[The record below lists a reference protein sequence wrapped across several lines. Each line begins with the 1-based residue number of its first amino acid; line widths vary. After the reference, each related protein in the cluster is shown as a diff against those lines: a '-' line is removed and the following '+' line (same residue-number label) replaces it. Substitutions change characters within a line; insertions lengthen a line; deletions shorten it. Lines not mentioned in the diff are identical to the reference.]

1 MSTRMDKY
9 NTDVKSRTNKNEK
22 LYEKVGDISIN
33 YDFIDVDNALELNP
47 NDRIKST
54 RESYKKHRELN
65 NILNKKEY
73 REKTFEEEVIP
84 KENRV
89 YDINEMLKSA
99 RDELDESKN
108 KKRLINTE
116 YNILTKLDIKKIND
130 NYRKEDLRSLID
142 DIYEKEKPKR
152 SVKKR
157 LSTDELL
164 SNLLDDVDDLKDDVK
179 LKEELSKDILD
190 RTFAEEGTIPIT
202 EEIKDIG
209 TEIDKNDK
217 TDDIEEKNEIQE
229 DNINN
234 NEIPESIHDNE
245 DDNEMFIFDDLKDKR
260 KKKRKTKKKQKR
272 KETDDEIDEII
283 KEEAIKEDGIDY
295 DNIKK
300 EGNGLLIAIIIVV
313 ILILGT
319 VGFFLYE
326 YFLSN

>member
-1 MSTRMDKY
+1 MLFVSTILDLDPNHKY
-9 NTDVKSRTNKNEK
+9 N
-22 LYEKVGDISIN
+22 Y
-33 YDFIDVDNALELNP
+33 FW
-47 NDRIKST
+47 
-54 RESYKKHRELN
+54 
-65 NILNKKEY
+65 
-73 REKTFEEEVIP
+73 F
-84 KENRV
+84 
-89 YDINEMLKSA
+89 
-99 RDELDESKN
+99 
-108 KKRLINTE
+108 
-116 YNILTKLDIKKIND
+116 D

-260 KKKRKTKKKQKR
+260 KKKRKQKR

>member
-142 DIYEKEKPKR
+142 DIYEKEEPKR
-152 SVKKR
+152 SAKKR